1 MTTSDVKAN
10 RLTLNK
16 RCEFAYDGKH
26 CWAPMLNCPASGLLE
41 AMNAIAAD
49 SVQVSFHTLTAET
62 AEQDK
67 KTYTRRLMKLFPY
80 YTFSGWKQ
88 MEINGHVQSRHFIG
102 TLLRDGAF
110 NV

>member
-1 MTTSDVKAN
+1 MTTEIKAN

-16 RCEFAYDGKH
+16 RCEFAYDGQN
-26 CWAPMLNCPASGLLE
+26 CWAPMLNVPASGLLE
-41 AMNAIAAD
+41 AMHAVAAD
-49 SVQVSFHTLTAET
+49 TVQVSFHTLNADT

-67 KTYTRRLMKLFPY
+67 KTYARRLTKLFPY

-88 MEINGHVQSRHFIG
+88 MEIKGHVMPTHFIG